1 MSEIVFASSNA
12 QESRR
17 ISRRVKAGELR
28 LLRPRVYTSNFK
40 DESAQIVRRNLAL
53 ILGQLY
59 PDALISHRSALEGGT
74 LAGPDIYLSYLY
86 TKKIAWPGFTVH
98 LLAGPKP
105 LESDRPHLGKL
116 RLSSRPRALLE
127 NMQPSRG
134 AKGKCLPKT
143 AIEEILEKICRL
155 HGEDELNRL
164 RDEARAIA
172 KVLDMTA
179 EFTALNQYFSAIL
192 GTGDAKSLSSP
203 SSRARAA
210 QTPYDPDRIEL
221 FTKLAGALNAEVLPR
236 LAEPALSTD
245 GWRNRAFFE
254 AYFSNYIEGTEFEVE
269 EAREIVFQQK
279 IPEARPKDAHDIIGT
294 FELIED
300 HAEAKRVADSYDDL
314 IELLLRRHTVLMSA
328 RPEEGPGQFK
338 DKPNRAG
345 STHFVEPNLVRGTLK
360 QGFDISRSLAEGFA
374 RALYVMFLVAE
385 VHPFKDGN
393 GRVARIFLNAELT
406 HTGLSRIIVP
416 TVLRDDYILA
426 LKGLTHNALTEP
438 FIRVMAKAQ
447 EFTASVDYADFDAGV
462 RELER
467 RNAFRESEEARLIMA
482 AGARQPK
489 S

>member
-1 MSEIVFASSNA
+1 MSEIVFASSDA

-17 ISRRVKAGELR
+17 ISQRVKAGELR
-28 LLRPRVYTSNFK
+28 ILRPRVYTSNLK
-40 DESAQIVRRNLAL
+40 DEPAQIFRRNLAL

-74 LAGPDIYLSYLY
+74 LAGPDIYITYLY
-86 TKKIAWPGFTVH
+86 TKKVSWPGVTVH

-134 AKGKCLPKT
+134 AKGKCLSKT

-155 HGEDELNRL
+155 HGEAELNRL
-164 RDEARAIA
+164 RDEARSISQ
-172 KVLDMTA
+172 VLGMSA
-179 EFTALNQYFSAIL
+179 EFTALNQLVSAIL
-192 GTGDAKSLSSP
+192 GTGDAKSLGSAV
-203 SSRARAA
+203 SRARAKQA
-210 QTPYDPDRIEL
+210 PYDPDRIEL

-279 IPEARPKDAHDIIGT
+279 VPEARPKDAHDIVGT
-294 FELIED
+294 FQLIED
-300 HAEAKRVADSYDDL
+300 HAEAGLVADSYDGL
-314 IELLLRRHTVLMSA
+314 IRLLLRRHTVLMSA

-338 DKPNRAG
+338 EEPNRAG
-345 STHFVEPNLVRGTLK
+345 STHFVAPELVRGTLK
-360 QGFDISRSLAEGFA
+360 QAFDISRSLAEGFA
-374 RALYVMFLVAE
+374 SSLYFMFLVAE

-406 HTGLSRIIVP
+406 HAGLSRIIVP
-416 TVLRDDYILA
+416 TVLRNDYILA
-426 LKGLTHNALTEP
+426 LKGLTNNALIEP

-447 EFTASVDYADFDAGV
+447 EFTANVNYADFDACV

-467 RNAFRESEEARLIMA
+467 RNAFRESEEARLVMKA
-482 AGARQPK
+482 DLPSTK
-489 S
+489 P